1 LTTYSKVIFLENV
14 MKNFSLKGKVILGAC
29 LTATLSVSNAEDSI
43 GTVSQVTG
51 VAVVSEGAQY
61 VKAHEGLQLQEGD
74 RIMVLEGGSAVISF
88 TDGCQYKLADNE
100 VLTIGL
106 KSTCASDA
114 AGSYKIEPYSAVS
127 QNPNAAAASMQP
139 AAIGGTSAYGANL
152 GWVPVAAGGV
162 VLIGAVAS
170 SNSGSGGSTFVP
182 IPGISP

>member
-1 LTTYSKVIFLENV
+1 

-127 QNPNAAAASMQP
+127 QNPNAAASSMQP

-182 IPGISP
+182 VTGISP